1 MHNFAADG
9 ISLEVSIETIIV
21 TMKLHNFCINQNS
34 RQHRI
39 NWFATLREE
48 SDDWYRIAKEE
59 NWQIVAM
66 LRESSE
72 ADFERGASKRREKM
86 VALLE
91 GRGILRP

>member
-1 MHNFAADG
+1 MTG
-9 ISLEVSIETIIV
+9 
-21 TMKLHNFCINQNS
+21 
-34 RQHRI
+34 
-39 NWFATLREE
+39 
-48 SDDWYRIAKEE
+48 IAKEE
-59 NWQIVAM
+59 NWQIVTM